1 MMDSIG
7 GGVGTIYEY
16 GFDIDKDGK
25 LSVDKDIL
33 NQKLDDNPKNVEAF
47 FTGGEFTK
55 DDGSTVDIEGAF
67 SELFDEVDSYTS
79 YNGIM
84 DQFKD
89 SMNEQLKSLEDA
101 KQKAIEQLDNK
112 YETMQKQFSAYDAMI
127 NKWNSASEMF
137 TQLINS
143 QNNTQK

>member
-1 MMDSIG
+1 
-7 GGVGTIYEY
+7 
-16 GFDIDKDGK
+16 
-25 LSVDKDIL
+25 
-33 NQKLDDNPKNVEAF
+33 
-47 FTGGEFTK
+47 
-55 DDGSTVDIEGAF
+55 
-67 SELFDEVDSYTS
+67 
-79 YNGIM
+79 M

-89 SMNEQLKSLEDA
+89 SMNDQLKSLEDA
-101 KQKAIEQLDNK
+101 KQNAIEQLDNK